1 MNRTNTVL
9 LVCGVI
15 LTLSGVANAAPF
27 LVCDPDPNCETY
39 NVYADDT
46 FPYETFV
53 LLQADAPAPLSYDLV
68 FSPPGGIAYTAEC
81 CNVEGCSDPSD
92 PYISLGVP
100 GSPQSLRISIQP
112 SP

>member
-1 MNRTNTVL
+1 MYHRINILIWIGCGIALLIL
-9 LVCGVI
+9 LVA
-15 LTLSGVANAAPF
+15 SANAAPF
-27 LVCDPDPNCETY
+27 LVCDPDPACEAY
-39 NVYADDT
+39 NVYADAV
-46 FPYETFV
+46 FIGSS
-53 LLQADAPAPLSYDLV
+53 PAPLSYDLV
-68 FSPPGGIAYTAEC
+68 SSPPGGIAYTAEC